1 MVQQNESRRSCE
13 KGTPSILDPWAGP
26 FIFSLIFWTCE
37 ALSKFQIKCRLDKRF
52 KVAFEMQAVEP
63 KINIAHSIDGELFSD
78 KK

>member
-1 MVQQNESRRSCE
+1 MTVLNQGLSLSGQV
-13 KGTPSILDPWAGP
+13 KV
-26 FIFSLIFWTCE
+26 FIDERC
-37 ALSKFQIKCRLDKRF
+37 

>member
-1 MVQQNESRRSCE
+1 MAVLNQGLSLCGQVKVFINERY
-13 KGTPSILDPWAGP
+13 
-26 FIFSLIFWTCE
+26 
-37 ALSKFQIKCRLDKRF
+37 

>member
-1 MVQQNESRRSCE
+1 MLQLVAADCNWS
-13 KGTPSILDPWAGP
+13 KILK
-26 FIFSLIFWTCE
+26 LI
-37 ALSKFQIKCRLDKRF
+37 